1 MNPAVELAIPDNG
14 TLADYEQIITDNLLA
29 FVRVGISLQRIR
41 DGRLF
46 EQITDETGKPLT
58 WTAYL
63 KTRWHK
69 LSNSDKGLS
78 RAHAGR
84 MINGA
89 EAYQLLAETF
99 SEDQLP
105 PNERAFRPFVTLD
118 VPTEAK
124 IALWGII
131 CQTAPAGIVTP
142 KHIELV
148 SGVMKEVVITG
159 AVEDGDGGQV
169 HVSQALKAQITK
181 TVFEAYKS
189 ERSYM
194 DTVAT
199 PPLYAG
205 WALVTGI
212 EGARVTL
219 ELQAEPDTLQDGQ
232 MVRLLVNEMRG

>member
-1 MNPAVELAIPDNG
+1 MNAAVDLAIPENG
-14 TLADYEQIITDNLLA
+14 TLADYEQIISDNLLA

-46 EQITDETGKPLT
+46 EEIADEAGKPLT

-63 KTRWHK
+63 RTRWHK

-99 SEDQLP
+99 SDEQLP
-105 PNERAFRPFVTLD
+105 PNERAFRPFVSLD

-124 IALWGII
+124 IAVWQII
-131 CQTAPAGIVTP
+131 SQTAPAGVVTG

-148 SGVMKEVVITG
+148 IGTLKEVVQVQAI
-159 AVEDGDGGQV
+159 EDGNGSQI
-169 HVSQALKAQITK
+169 HVSEALKVQVTRE
-181 TVFEAYKS
+181 VYEAYKS
-189 ERSYM
+189 ERSYV
-194 DTVAT
+194 DAVAT
-199 PPLYAG
+199 PPLYQG
-205 WALVTGI
+205 RGI
-212 EGARVTL
+212 VADLEGSRVTL
-219 ELQAEPDTLQDGQ
+219 ELEANPDVVRGQ
-232 MVRLLVNEMRG
+232 LVKVYLNTQK